1 MCANCKTCT
10 YSFPKQNATS
20 LWNRFLHRGL
30 SNPNRNLWRYLNP
43 VSCSIHDVT
52 VCGLCFD
59 AQQIKSQPWPMVLV
73 KWRLPGLPGLLR
85 LPVYSRLDSS
95 AVVSY
100 QSCDCVVGEKKP
112 GRCDHLLIQAIN
124 WIMNWINRSKGKA
137 SAKTL
142 ASTST
147 VDMNPTHSHYE
158 DLSSCLAESN
168 KLGTLKKETKK
179 FVKRKRPFTVSNF
192 DLFCSIQKG
201 LNKKII
207 LHL

>member
-100 QSCDCVVGEKKP
+100 QSCDCVVGKK
-112 GRCDHLLIQAIN
+112 
-124 WIMNWINRSKGKA
+124 
-137 SAKTL
+137 KTWQVRP
-142 ASTST
+142 S
-147 VDMNPTHSHYE
+147 PHSSNQLDYE
-158 DLSSCLAESN
+158 
-168 KLGTLKKETKK
+168 
-179 FVKRKRPFTVSNF
+179 
-192 DLFCSIQKG
+192 
-201 LNKKII
+201 LNKSLQGQSFCQNFSFNFYSWHESYPQPLWRSII
-207 LHL
+207 MSCWK